1 MYFSSQSVAD
11 FTFLH
16 GDFSFLHCDFIFL
29 HCNFR
34 KIAQFLTN
42 EIVGFITACNY
53 GQNIPADRRDANASL
68 DTQL

>member
-1 MYFSSQSVAD
+1 MVHFSSQSAAD

-34 KIAQFLTN
+34 KIALFLTN
-42 EIVGFITACNY
+42 EIVRFVTAFN
-53 GQNIPADRRDANASL
+53 
-68 DTQL
+68 